1 MELQAGK
8 KYRTKYGI
16 GRAVDSDLFTNY
28 IALYFD
34 DVVGDDG
41 RPIYYV
47 KSQGGISNVGWI
59 TDKYDVTGEYT
70 EQE

>member
-1 MELQAGK
+1 MKLEAGK

-16 GRAVDSDLFTNY
+16 GRAVDSDTNHM
-28 IALYFD
+28 ALYFD

-47 KSQGGISNVGWI
+47 KFQGGISNVGWL
-59 TDKYDVTGEYT
+59 TTKYDVIE
-70 EQE
+70 EVKE

>member
-16 GRAVDSDLFTNY
+16 GRAVDYDTNHM
-28 IALYFD
+28 ALYFD

-41 RPIYYV
+41 RPVYYI
-47 KSQGGISNVGWI
+47 KGQQGRSNVGWI
-59 TDKYDVTGEYT
+59 TTKYDVIE
-70 EQE
+70 EVKE

>member
-1 MELQAGK
+1 MKLEDGK
-8 KYRTKYGI
+8 KYRTKYGV

-34 DVVGDDG
+34 DVVSDDG

-59 TDKYDVTGEYT
+59 TDKYDVIE
-70 EQE
+70 EVKE